1 MTRMRRA
8 PVPDLHHVSLDP
20 ACEGLLY
27 PSKVYG
33 IRAAGRPL
41 LWLRP
46 GLGIEDLRKAAAG
59 PVDVTSSRRSAGV
72 EAWVSQRAECASTR
86 AIAAGAQGEQPA

>member
-1 MTRMRRA
+1 M
-8 PVPDLHHVSLDP
+8 PDVHLVSLDP

-41 LWLRP
+41 VWLRP
-46 GLGIEDLRKAAAG
+46 GLGVEDLRTPARRPAEPPAPAAAALRSWER
-59 PVDVTSSRRSAGV
+59 VLATSPA
-72 EAWVSQRAECASTR
+72 ALVSQVVGSSA
-86 AIAAGAQGEQPA
+86 

>member
-1 MTRMRRA
+1 M
-8 PVPDLHHVSLDP
+8 PDVHLVSLDP

-41 LWLRP
+41 VWLRP
-46 GLGIEDLRKAAAG
+46 GLGVEDLQRAVEAAAPPPKRAMMLAAWSEVLHPARTRPETAAEAARSLVGG
-59 PVDVTSSRRSAGV
+59 P
-72 EAWVSQRAECASTR
+72 
-86 AIAAGAQGEQPA
+86 